1 MLRNG
6 YTVSFKERFYFITDT
21 DDSEIAKIQMD
32 GNSFYL
38 KLDAVEGH
46 VFSAKVDE
54 SIIWHKR
61 YGHFNLNSLK
71 FMYDASMVDDM
82 LDIYISAQTCE
93 SCELGKQ
100 HRQSFPQ
107 SISKRATHKLEL
119 VHSEICGPMNI
130 VLLSNNVYFILFI
143 DDFSRMTWV
152 YFLKTKSQ
160 AFSMFRNFKKM
171 AETQSDKKKSRCLEL
186 ITKESILLK
195 SSMSFVKKLGLYT
208 S

>member
-1 MLRNG
+1 MLRYS
-6 YTVSFKERFYFITDT
+6 YTISFKERFYFITDT
-21 DDSEIAKIQMD
+21 HDSEIAKIQMD

-46 VFSAKVDE
+46 VFNAKVDE

-71 FMYDASMVDDM
+71 FMYDAGMVDDM
-82 LDIYISAQTCE
+82 LEIHISAQTCE

-171 AETQSDKKKSRCLEL
+171 AETQSDKKNQ
-186 ITKESILLK
+186 
-195 SSMSFVKKLGLYT
+195 GA
-208 S
+208 